1 MKLICIQSKNA
12 TLSFYGNGFTAKQ
25 KRKEREEE
33 ETRGKEEK
41 TDTDF
46 PSSHCSAHTTAVK

>member
-1 MKLICIQSKNA
+1 MICIQSKNA

-41 TDTDF
+41 KDTDF